1 MKWVGYYRWS
11 LCIILT
17 LTLTACGSDQGSSQ
31 SSQGGYKDTKSMV
44 IDILKTDDGKKA
56 IYEALSSPQGESGSS
71 SGSSTDSG
79 SGGSDSGSGSD
90 SGGSSGSSG
99 SSGGS
104 SSGSGGGGYRIKML
118 LPTNTS
124 EEVKMAVKDTIT
136 SPAYKKEIE
145 KIMTDPKFAGNFAKA
160 ISAQNKQ
167 LHMDLIKDPTYQ
179 KSMQDMMKS
188 PEIMQMFLDLTKQ
201 SDYRKQTM
209 TIMQEAM
216 QSPIFKMEVME
227 LLKTVVQEQLIPKV
241 EKTAEN
247 QNKGG
252 ENQGG
257 KSGGEQKKQG
267 GGGSG
272 SSSSEES

>member
-247 QNKGG
+247 KGG